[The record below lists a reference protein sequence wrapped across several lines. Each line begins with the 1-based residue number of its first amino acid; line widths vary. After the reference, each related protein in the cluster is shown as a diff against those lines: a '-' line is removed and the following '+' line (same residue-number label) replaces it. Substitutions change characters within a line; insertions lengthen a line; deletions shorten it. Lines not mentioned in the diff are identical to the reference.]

1 MFGIETREIGVC
13 NFDYFS
19 VDMLDGEYRMG
30 GKTVVLGDFICAA
43 ANLPRD
49 FVTELLRLG
58 GELNQTRRDIRIRG
72 GYDRPL
78 FETARSQ
85 IHAIVDFVKGT
96 EPFCRFDTRDSLRLV
111 DQAFDRTALDEID
124 LLYSGTLQK
133 GREETYALVDKVKET
148 VQLATHLLDVYCY
161 LTNDTANFATMI
173 QNFTVFFMHCHSRS
187 KEELAIC
194 TNVFCNSEDVR
205 RLMEEAN
212 LNKDFDGVNL
222 RPRVS
227 QVPVTLKDRETGKP
241 YLARRLYFGRL
252 MDFFVTEWFEGM
264 MRGHYLWQCGVC
276 GRYFLMTTA
285 HRQLYCKKFNPAY
298 GTTCD
303 HVANNRRL
311 GKEKGLK
318 RQKKKDNPLWIIR
331 NKRYASIRKNK
342 SLGKYSEAVSDEA
355 KQILDEFYQTAES
368 DAEYA
373 DRQYLTD
380 IRLENLY
387 RLAQERLK

>member
-1 MFGIETREIGVC
+1 
-13 NFDYFS
+13 
-19 VDMLDGEYRMG
+19 
-30 GKTVVLGDFICAA
+30 
-43 ANLPRD
+43 
-49 FVTELLRLG
+49 
-58 GELNQTRRDIRIRG
+58 
-72 GYDRPL
+72 
-78 FETARSQ
+78 
-85 IHAIVDFVKGT
+85 
-96 EPFCRFDTRDSLRLV
+96 
-111 DQAFDRTALDEID
+111 
-124 LLYSGTLQK
+124 
-133 GREETYALVDKVKET
+133 
-148 VQLATHLLDVYCY
+148 
-161 LTNDTANFATMI
+161 
-173 QNFTVFFMHCHSRS
+173 
-187 KEELAIC
+187 
-194 TNVFCNSEDVR
+194 
-205 RLMEEAN
+205 
-212 LNKDFDGVNL
+212 
-222 RPRVS
+222 
-227 QVPVTLKDRETGKP
+227 
-241 YLARRLYFGRL
+241 